1 MDGYQICFPQI
12 DISPSM
18 RYNVTQKSCL
28 KRIQKILFKQTMEK
42 TLRAKIYHFLVN
54 RKPGIRQRY
63 HRFHDG
69 TTGMKKVVSWF
80 YLLWLNFCYY
90 VLFCRFLGEQ
100 TEFPVYEEKK
110 PPCAESESVLA
121 NRDRRSVSET
131 VSFLMQ
137 YEVISFDIFDTLI
150 FRPFSEPTDLF
161 FFLGEKL
168 EILDFKRLRMQA
180 EAEARTQ
187 KYKEEKHYEIKLSDI
202 WSRLQN
208 EIGVIKEQG
217 MQMEQALEMEFCY
230 ANPFMQ
236 QVFTQLREHGKRIVI
251 TSDMYLS
258 KAFLSELLQKNG
270 YEGYEELYVSCEY
283 EKSKADGSLYEVVKR
298 AYPDTDS
305 MIHVGDNPVS
315 DVKNAK
321 KHGFEVFYYQNVNR
335 NALLY
340 RAYDMSAVVGGA
352 YRGIVNNKLY
362 NGPEQLSMEYEYGY
376 IYGGLFVLG
385 YCNFIHTYARV
396 HGIDKLLFLSRDG
409 DILRQAY
416 AVLFPEEKT
425 EYVYWSRAA
434 ATKLMAR
441 YNRYDFFRRY
451 LYHKADGT
459 YTLEQILKSMRLE
472 FLLDRLL
479 QQLPN
484 ETYLTSG
491 NVRQVKRF
499 LEANWQEVTAV
510 YDRESKA
517 AELYY
522 KKVLGD
528 SRNAL
533 AVDIGW
539 AGSGAIALDY
549 LVQNVWKLPC
559 SITGAVAGT
568 NSVHNFEVDASEIF
582 LQNGKLAA
590 YLYAQSFNRDLWK
603 KHDPNTD
610 DNIFFELLLA
620 SPTPQFLGFELDEA
634 SGEVSYLFGKVDAN
648 PEGMKEIQ
656 SGILDFVR
664 DYQKHFSGYPYL
676 FCVSGR
682 DAYAP
687 ILAASGNKKAY
698 LKALKKKFEFEAN
711 VL

>member
-1 MDGYQICFPQI
+1 MDGFQSCFPQI

-28 KRIQKILFKQTMEK
+28 KRIHKILFKQTMEK

-121 NRDRRSVSET
+121 NRDRKSVLET

-137 YEVISFDIFDTLI
+137 YDVISFDIFDTLI

-161 FFLGEKL
+161 FFLGERTG
-168 EILDFKRLRMQA
+168 ILDFKRLRMQA
-180 EAEARTQ
+180 EAEARVQ

-202 WSRLQN
+202 WSRLEN
-208 EIGVIKEQG
+208 EIGVTKEQG

-270 YEGYEELYVSCEY
+270 YGGYEELYVSCEY
-283 EKSKADGSLYEVVKR
+283 EKSKAEGSLYEVVKG

-321 KHGFEVFYYQNVNR
+321 KHGFEVFYYPNVNR

-362 NGPEQLSMEYEYGY
+362 NGTEQLSMEYEYGY

-479 QQLPN
+479 QRLPH
-484 ETYLTSG
+484 EIYLTSG
-491 NVRQVKRF
+491 NVSQVKRF

-549 LVQNVWKLPC
+549 LVQKVWKLPC

-610 DNIFFELLLA
+610 DNIFFELLLT
-620 SPTPQFLGFELDEA
+620 SPTPQFLGFELDEV
-634 SGEVSYLFGKVDAN
+634 SGEVLYLFGKMDAN

-664 DYQKHFSGYPYL
+664 DYQKHFSRYPYL

>member
-1 MDGYQICFPQI
+1 MDGFQSCFPQI

-28 KRIQKILFKQTMEK
+28 KRMHKILFKQTMEK

-121 NRDRRSVSET
+121 NRDRKSVSET

-161 FFLGEKL
+161 FFLGEKTG
-168 EILDFKRLRMQA
+168 ILDFKRLRMQA
-180 EAEARTQ
+180 EADARVQ
-187 KYKEEKHYEIKLSDI
+187 KYKEEKHYEITLSDI
-202 WSRLQN
+202 WSRLEN
-208 EIGVIKEQG
+208 EIGVTKEQG

-236 QVFTQLREHGKRIVI
+236 QVFTQLQKYGKKIVI

-258 KAFLSELLQKNG
+258 KAFLSELLQRNG
-270 YEGYEELYVSCEY
+270 YGGYEELYVSCEY
-283 EKSKADGSLYEVVKR
+283 EKSKAEGSLYEVVKR

-321 KHGFEVFYYQNVNR
+321 KHGFEVFYYPNVNR

-362 NGPEQLSMEYEYGY
+362 NGTEQLSMEYEYGY

-484 ETYLTSG
+484 EIYLTSG
-491 NVRQVKRF
+491 NVSQVKRF

-549 LVQNVWKLPC
+549 LVQKVWKLPC

-603 KHDPNTD
+603 KHDPNMD

-620 SPTPQFLGFELDEA
+620 SPTPQFLGFELDEV
-634 SGEVSYLFGKVDAN
+634 SGEVLYLFGKMDAN

>member
-1 MDGYQICFPQI
+1 
-12 DISPSM
+12 
-18 RYNVTQKSCL
+18 
-28 KRIQKILFKQTMEK
+28 MEK

-69 TTGMKKVVSWF
+69 TAGVKKVVSWV
-80 YLLWLNFCYY
+80 YLLGLNFCYY

-100 TEFPVYEEKK
+100 TEIPVYEEKK

-121 NRDRRSVSET
+121 NRDRKSVSET

-161 FFLGEKL
+161 FFLGEKTG
-168 EILDFKRLRMQA
+168 ILDFKRLRMQA
-180 EAEARTQ
+180 EADARTQ
-187 KYKEEKHYEIKLSDI
+187 KYKEEKHYEITLSDI
-202 WSRLQN
+202 WSRLEN
-208 EIGVIKEQG
+208 EIGVTKEQG

-251 TSDMYLS
+251 TSDLYLS

-270 YEGYEELYVSCEY
+270 YGGYEELYVSCEY
-283 EKSKADGSLYEVVKR
+283 EKSKAEGSLYEVVKR

-315 DVKNAK
+315 DVKHAK
-321 KHGFEVFYYQNVNR
+321 KHGVEVFYYPNVNR

-340 RAYDMSAVVGGA
+340 RSYDMSAVVGGA

-362 NGPEQLSMEYEYGY
+362 NGTEQLPMEYEYGY

-385 YCNFIHTYARV
+385 YCNFIHTYARE
-396 HGIDKLLFLSRDG
+396 HGIEKLLFLSRDG

-459 YTLEQILKSMRLE
+459 YTLEQILKSMRME

-479 QQLPN
+479 QQLPH
-484 ETYLTSG
+484 EIYLTSG

-559 SITGAVAGT
+559 SITGAIAGT

-634 SGEVSYLFGKVDAN
+634 SGEVSYLFGKMDAN

>member
-1 MDGYQICFPQI
+1 
-12 DISPSM
+12 
-18 RYNVTQKSCL
+18 
-28 KRIQKILFKQTMEK
+28 MEK

-90 VLFCRFLGEQ
+90 VLFCRFLVEQ

-121 NRDRRSVSET
+121 NRDRKSVSET

-137 YEVISFDIFDTLI
+137 YDVISFDIFDTLI

-161 FFLGEKL
+161 FFLGEKTG
-168 EILDFKRLRMQA
+168 ILDFKRLRMQA
-180 EAEARTQ
+180 EADARTQ

-217 MQMEQALEMEFCY
+217 MQMEQVLEMEFCY

-236 QVFTQLREHGKRIVI
+236 QVFTQLREHGKRLVI

-270 YEGYEELYVSCEY
+270 YGGYEELYVSCEY
-283 EKSKADGSLYEVVKR
+283 EKSKAEGSLYEVVKR

-321 KHGFEVFYYQNVNR
+321 KHGFKVFYYPNVNR

-362 NGPEQLSMEYEYGY
+362 NGTEQLPMEYEYGY

-385 YCNFIHTYARV
+385 YCNFIHTYARE

-479 QQLPN
+479 QRLPH

-491 NVRQVKRF
+491 NVSQVKRF

-549 LVQNVWKLPC
+549 LVQKVWKLPC

-620 SPTPQFLGFELDEA
+620 SPTPQFLGFELDEV
-634 SGEVSYLFGKVDAN
+634 SGEVLYLFGKVDAN
-648 PEGMKEIQ
+648 PDGMKEIQ
-656 SGILDFVR
+656 NGILDFVR

>member
-1 MDGYQICFPQI
+1 
-12 DISPSM
+12 
-18 RYNVTQKSCL
+18 
-28 KRIQKILFKQTMEK
+28 MEK

-121 NRDRRSVSET
+121 NRDRKSVSET

-137 YEVISFDIFDTLI
+137 YDVISFDIFDTLI

-187 KYKEEKHYEIKLSDI
+187 KYKEEKHYEITLSDI
-202 WSRLQN
+202 WSRLEN
-208 EIGVIKEQG
+208 EIGVTKEQG
-217 MQMEQALEMEFCY
+217 MQIEQALEMEFCY

-270 YEGYEELYVSCEY
+270 YGGYEELYVSCEY
-283 EKSKADGSLYEVVKR
+283 EKSKAEGSLYEVVKR
-298 AYPDTDS
+298 AYLDTDS

-321 KHGFEVFYYQNVNR
+321 KHGFEVFYYPNVNR

-362 NGPEQLSMEYEYGY
+362 NGTEQLSMEYEYGY

-396 HGIDKLLFLSRDG
+396 HGIEKLLFLSRDG

-459 YTLEQILKSMRLE
+459 YTIEQILKSMRLE

-479 QQLPN
+479 QQLPH
-484 ETYLTSG
+484 EIYLTSG

-549 LVQNVWKLPC
+549 LVQKVWKLPC

-620 SPTPQFLGFELDEA
+620 SPTPQFLGFELDEV
-634 SGEVSYLFGKVDAN
+634 SGEVLYLFGKMDAN

>member
-1 MDGYQICFPQI
+1 MDGFQSCFPQI

-28 KRIQKILFKQTMEK
+28 KRMHKILFKQTMEK

-121 NRDRRSVSET
+121 NRDRKSVSET

-161 FFLGEKL
+161 FFLGEKTG
-168 EILDFKRLRMQA
+168 ILDFKRLRMQA
-180 EAEARTQ
+180 EADARVQ
-187 KYKEEKHYEIKLSDI
+187 KYKEEKHYEITLSDI
-202 WSRLQN
+202 WSRLEN
-208 EIGVIKEQG
+208 EIGVTKEQG

-236 QVFTQLREHGKRIVI
+236 QVFTQLQKYGKKIVI

-270 YEGYEELYVSCEY
+270 YGGYEELYVSCEY

-321 KHGFEVFYYQNVNR
+321 KHGFEVFYYPNVNR

-340 RAYDMSAVVGGA
+340 RSYDMSAVVGGA

-362 NGPEQLSMEYEYGY
+362 NGTEQLPMEYEYGY

-385 YCNFIHTYARV
+385 YCNFIHTYARE

-441 YNRYDFFRRY
+441 YNCYDFFRRY

-479 QQLPN
+479 QRLPY
-484 ETYLTSG
+484 EIYLTSG

-559 SITGAVAGT
+559 SITGAIAGT

-634 SGEVSYLFGKVDAN
+634 SGEVSYLFGKMDAN

>member
-1 MDGYQICFPQI
+1 MDGFQSCFPQI

-28 KRIQKILFKQTMEK
+28 KRIHKILFKQTMEK

-121 NRDRRSVSET
+121 NRDRKSVLET

-137 YEVISFDIFDTLI
+137 YDVISFDIFDTLI

-161 FFLGEKL
+161 FFLGERTG
-168 EILDFKRLRMQA
+168 ILDFKRLRMQA
-180 EAEARTQ
+180 EAEARVQ

-202 WSRLQN
+202 WSRLEN
-208 EIGVIKEQG
+208 EIGVTKEQG

-270 YEGYEELYVSCEY
+270 YGGYEELYVSCEY
-283 EKSKADGSLYEVVKR
+283 EKSKAEGSLYEVVKG

-321 KHGFEVFYYQNVNR
+321 KHGFGVFYYPNVNR

-362 NGPEQLSMEYEYGY
+362 NGTEQLSMEYEYGY

-479 QQLPN
+479 QRLPH
-484 ETYLTSG
+484 EIYLTSG
-491 NVRQVKRF
+491 NVSQVKRF

-549 LVQNVWKLPC
+549 LVQKVWKLPC

-610 DNIFFELLLA
+610 DNIFFELLLT
-620 SPTPQFLGFELDEA
+620 SPTPQFLGFELDEV
-634 SGEVSYLFGKVDAN
+634 SGEVLYLFGKMDAN

>member
-1 MDGYQICFPQI
+1 
-12 DISPSM
+12 
-18 RYNVTQKSCL
+18 
-28 KRIQKILFKQTMEK
+28 MEK
-42 TLRAKIYHFLVN
+42 ILRAKIYFFLVN

-80 YLLWLNFCYY
+80 YLLLLNFCYY

-100 TEFPVYEEKK
+100 TEIPVYEEKK

-137 YEVISFDIFDTLI
+137 YDVISFDIFDTLI

-168 EILDFKRLRMQA
+168 GILDLKRLRMQA
-180 EAEARTQ
+180 EAEARVQ
-187 KYKEEKHYEIKLSDI
+187 KYKEQKHYEVTLEDV
-202 WSRLQN
+202 WYRL
-208 EIGVIKEQG
+208 EKELGCSKEQG
-217 MQMEQALEMEFCY
+217 MQIEQALELEFCY
-230 ANPFMQ
+230 ANPFML
-236 QVFTQLREHGKRIVI
+236 QVFGQLQKYGKKIVI

-270 YEGYEELYVSCEY
+270 YGGYGELYVSCEY
-283 EKSKADGSLYEVVKR
+283 EKSKAEGSLYEVVKR

-321 KHGFEVFYYQNVNR
+321 KHGFEVFYYPNVNR

-362 NGPEQLSMEYEYGY
+362 NGTGQLSMEYEYGY

-385 YCNFIHTYARV
+385 YCNFIHTYARE

-479 QQLPN
+479 QQLPH
-484 ETYLTSG
+484 EIYLTSG

-549 LVQNVWKLPC
+549 LVQKVWKLPC

-620 SPTPQFLGFELDEA
+620 SPTPQFLGFELDEV
-634 SGEVSYLFGKVDAN
+634 SGEVLYLFGKMDAN

-656 SGILDFVR
+656 NGILDFVR
-664 DYQKHFSGYPYL
+664 DYQKHFSRYPYL

-698 LKALKKKFEFEAN
+698 LKTLKKKFEFEAN

>member
-1 MDGYQICFPQI
+1 
-12 DISPSM
+12 M

-28 KRIQKILFKQTMEK
+28 KRIHKILFKQTMEK

-121 NRDRRSVSET
+121 NRDRKSVLET

-137 YEVISFDIFDTLI
+137 YDVISFDIFDTLI

-161 FFLGEKL
+161 FFLGERTG
-168 EILDFKRLRMQA
+168 ILDFKRLRMQA
-180 EAEARTQ
+180 EAEARVQ

-202 WSRLQN
+202 WSRLEN
-208 EIGVIKEQG
+208 EIGVTKEQG

-270 YEGYEELYVSCEY
+270 YGGYEELYVSCEY
-283 EKSKADGSLYEVVKR
+283 EKSKAEGSLYEVVKG

-321 KHGFEVFYYQNVNR
+321 KHGFEVFYYPNVNR

-362 NGPEQLSMEYEYGY
+362 NGTEQLSMEYEYGY

-479 QQLPN
+479 QRLPH
-484 ETYLTSG
+484 EIYLTSG
-491 NVRQVKRF
+491 NVSQVKRF

-549 LVQNVWKLPC
+549 LVQKMWKLPC

-610 DNIFFELLLA
+610 DNIFFELLLT
-620 SPTPQFLGFELDEA
+620 SPTPQFLGFELDEV
-634 SGEVSYLFGKVDAN
+634 SGEVLYLFGKMDAN

-664 DYQKHFSGYPYL
+664 DYQKHFSRYPYL

>member
-1 MDGYQICFPQI
+1 MDGFQSCFPQI

-18 RYNVTQKSCL
+18 RYNVTQNSCL

-80 YLLWLNFCYY
+80 YLLGLNFCYY

-100 TEFPVYEEKK
+100 TEIPVYEEKK
-110 PPCAESESVLA
+110 PPCTESESVLA

-187 KYKEEKHYEIKLSDI
+187 KYKEEKHYEITLSDI
-202 WSRLQN
+202 WSRLEN
-208 EIGVIKEQG
+208 EIGVTKEQG

-230 ANPFMQ
+230 ANPFME
-236 QVFTQLREHGKRIVI
+236 QVFTQLREHGKRVVI

-270 YEGYEELYVSCEY
+270 YGGYEELYVSCEY
-283 EKSKADGSLYEVVKR
+283 EKSKAEGLLYEVVKR

-321 KHGFEVFYYQNVNR
+321 KHGFEVFYYPNVNR

-340 RAYDMSAVVGGA
+340 RSYDMSAVVGGA

-362 NGPEQLSMEYEYGY
+362 NGTEQLSMEYEYGY

-385 YCNFIHTYARV
+385 YCNFIHTYVRV

-441 YNRYDFFRRY
+441 YNSYDFFRRY

-479 QQLPN
+479 RQLPN

-499 LEANWQEVTAV
+499 LEANWQDVTAV

-522 KKVLGD
+522 RKVLGD

-549 LVQNVWKLPC
+549 LVQKVWKLPC

-620 SPTPQFLGFELDEA
+620 SPTPQFLGFELDEV
-634 SGEVSYLFGKVDAN
+634 SGEVLYLFGKMDAN

-656 SGILDFVR
+656 NGILDFVR

-698 LKALKKKFEFEAN
+698 LKTLKKKFEFEAN

>member
-1 MDGYQICFPQI
+1 
-12 DISPSM
+12 M

-28 KRIQKILFKQTMEK
+28 KRIHKILFKQTMEK

-121 NRDRRSVSET
+121 NRDRKSVLET

-137 YEVISFDIFDTLI
+137 YDVISFDIFDTLI

-161 FFLGEKL
+161 FFLGERTG
-168 EILDFKRLRMQA
+168 ILDFKRLRMQA
-180 EAEARTQ
+180 EAEARVQ

-202 WSRLQN
+202 WSRLEN
-208 EIGVIKEQG
+208 EIGVTKEQG

-270 YEGYEELYVSCEY
+270 YGGYEELYVSCEY
-283 EKSKADGSLYEVVKR
+283 EKSKAEGSLYEVVKG

-321 KHGFEVFYYQNVNR
+321 KHGFEVFYYPNVNR

-340 RAYDMSAVVGGA
+340 RSYDMSAVVGGA

-362 NGPEQLSMEYEYGY
+362 NGTEQLPMEYEYGY

-385 YCNFIHTYARV
+385 YCNFIHTYARE

-479 QQLPN
+479 QRLPH
-484 ETYLTSG
+484 EIYLTSG
-491 NVRQVKRF
+491 NVSQVKRF

-549 LVQNVWKLPC
+549 LVQKVWKLPC

-610 DNIFFELLLA
+610 DNIFFELLLT
-620 SPTPQFLGFELDEA
+620 SPTPQFLGFELDEV
-634 SGEVSYLFGKVDAN
+634 SGEVLYLFGKMDAN

-664 DYQKHFSGYPYL
+664 DYQKHFSRYPYL

>member
-1 MDGYQICFPQI
+1 MDGYQSCFPQI

-28 KRIQKILFKQTMEK
+28 KRIHKILFKQTMEK

-54 RKPGIRQRY
+54 KKPGIRQRY

-321 KHGFEVFYYQNVNR
+321 KHGFEVFYYPNVNR

-362 NGPEQLSMEYEYGY
+362 NGTEQLSMEYEYGY

-479 QQLPN
+479 QRLPH

-491 NVRQVKRF
+491 NVSQVKRF

-620 SPTPQFLGFELDEA
+620 SPTPQFLGFELDEV
-634 SGEVSYLFGKVDAN
+634 SGEVLYLFGKVDAN
-648 PEGMKEIQ
+648 PDGMKEIQ
-656 SGILDFVR
+656 NGILDFVR

>member
-1 MDGYQICFPQI
+1 
-12 DISPSM
+12 
-18 RYNVTQKSCL
+18 
-28 KRIQKILFKQTMEK
+28 
-42 TLRAKIYHFLVN
+42 
-54 RKPGIRQRY
+54 
-63 HRFHDG
+63 
-69 TTGMKKVVSWF
+69 
-80 YLLWLNFCYY
+80 
-90 VLFCRFLGEQ
+90 
-100 TEFPVYEEKK
+100 
-110 PPCAESESVLA
+110 
-121 NRDRRSVSET
+121 
-131 VSFLMQ
+131 
-137 YEVISFDIFDTLI
+137 
-150 FRPFSEPTDLF
+150 
-161 FFLGEKL
+161 
-168 EILDFKRLRMQA
+168 
-180 EAEARTQ
+180 
-187 KYKEEKHYEIKLSDI
+187 
-202 WSRLQN
+202 
-208 EIGVIKEQG
+208 
-217 MQMEQALEMEFCY
+217 
-230 ANPFMQ
+230 
-236 QVFTQLREHGKRIVI
+236 
-251 TSDMYLS
+251 
-258 KAFLSELLQKNG
+258 
-270 YEGYEELYVSCEY
+270 
-283 EKSKADGSLYEVVKR
+283 
-298 AYPDTDS
+298 
-305 MIHVGDNPVS
+305 
-315 DVKNAK
+315 
-321 KHGFEVFYYQNVNR
+321 
-335 NALLY
+335 
-340 RAYDMSAVVGGA
+340 
-352 YRGIVNNKLY
+352 
-362 NGPEQLSMEYEYGY
+362 
-376 IYGGLFVLG
+376 
-385 YCNFIHTYARV
+385 
-396 HGIDKLLFLSRDG
+396 
-409 DILRQAY
+409 
-416 AVLFPEEKT
+416 VLFPEEKT

-479 QQLPN
+479 QRLPH
-484 ETYLTSG
+484 EIYLTSG

-559 SITGAVAGT
+559 SITGAIAGT

-620 SPTPQFLGFELDEA
+620 SPTPQFLGFELDEV
-634 SGEVSYLFGKVDAN
+634 SGEVLYLFGKMDVN
-648 PEGMKEIQ
+648 PKGMKEIR

-676 FCVSGR
+676 LCVSGR

>member
-1 MDGYQICFPQI
+1 MDGYQSCFPQI

-100 TEFPVYEEKK
+100 TEFLVYEEKK

-321 KHGFEVFYYQNVNR
+321 KHGFEVFYYPNVNR

-362 NGPEQLSMEYEYGY
+362 NGTEQLSMEYEYGY

-484 ETYLTSG
+484 EIYLTSG
-491 NVRQVKRF
+491 NVSQVKRF

-620 SPTPQFLGFELDEA
+620 SPTPQFLGFELDEL
-634 SGEVSYLFGKVDAN
+634 SGEVLYLFGKVDAN

-656 SGILDFVR
+656 NGILDFVR

-698 LKALKKKFEFEAN
+698 LKTLKKKFEFEAN

>member
-1 MDGYQICFPQI
+1 MDGFQSCFPQI

-54 RKPGIRQRY
+54 RKPRIRQRY

-321 KHGFEVFYYQNVNR
+321 KHGFEVFYYPNVNR

-362 NGPEQLSMEYEYGY
+362 NGTEQLSMEYEYGY

-425 EYVYWSRAA
+425 EYVYWSRAT

-479 QQLPN
+479 QRLPH

>member
-1 MDGYQICFPQI
+1 
-12 DISPSM
+12 M

-28 KRIQKILFKQTMEK
+28 KRIHKILFKQTMEK

-121 NRDRRSVSET
+121 NRDRKSVLET

-137 YEVISFDIFDTLI
+137 YDVISFDIFDTLI

-161 FFLGEKL
+161 FFLGERTG
-168 EILDFKRLRMQA
+168 ILDFKRLRMQA
-180 EAEARTQ
+180 EAEARVQ

-202 WSRLQN
+202 WSRSEN
-208 EIGVIKEQG
+208 EIGVTKEQG

-270 YEGYEELYVSCEY
+270 YGGYEELYVSCEY
-283 EKSKADGSLYEVVKR
+283 EKSKAEGSLYEVVKG

-321 KHGFEVFYYQNVNR
+321 KHGFEVFYYPNVNR

-362 NGPEQLSMEYEYGY
+362 NGTEQLSMEYEYGY

-479 QQLPN
+479 QRLPH
-484 ETYLTSG
+484 EIYLTSG
-491 NVRQVKRF
+491 NVSQVKRF

-549 LVQNVWKLPC
+549 LVQKVWKLPC

-610 DNIFFELLLA
+610 DNIFFELLLT
-620 SPTPQFLGFELDEA
+620 SPTPQFLGFELDEV
-634 SGEVSYLFGKVDAN
+634 SGEVLYLFGKMDAN

-664 DYQKHFSGYPYL
+664 DYQKHFSRYPYL

>member
-1 MDGYQICFPQI
+1 
-12 DISPSM
+12 
-18 RYNVTQKSCL
+18 
-28 KRIQKILFKQTMEK
+28 MEK

-161 FFLGEKL
+161 FFLGEKTG
-168 EILDFKRLRMQA
+168 ILDFKRLRMQA
-180 EAEARTQ
+180 EADARTQ
-187 KYKEEKHYEIKLSDI
+187 KYKEEKHYEITLSDI
-202 WSRLQN
+202 WSWLEN
-208 EIGVIKEQG
+208 EIGVTKEQG

-236 QVFTQLREHGKRIVI
+236 QVFTQLREHGKRLVI

-258 KAFLSELLQKNG
+258 KAFLSELLQRNG
-270 YEGYEELYVSCEY
+270 YGGYEELYVSCEY
-283 EKSKADGSLYEVVKR
+283 EKSKAEGSLYEVVKR

-321 KHGFEVFYYQNVNR
+321 KHGFEVFYYPNVNR

-362 NGPEQLSMEYEYGY
+362 NGTEQLPMEYEYGY

-385 YCNFIHTYARV
+385 YCNFIHTYARE

-409 DILRQAY
+409 DILGQAY

-479 QQLPN
+479 QRLPH
-484 ETYLTSG
+484 EIYLTSG

-559 SITGAVAGT
+559 SITGAIAGT

-634 SGEVSYLFGKVDAN
+634 SGEVSYLFGKMDAN

>member
-1 MDGYQICFPQI
+1 
-12 DISPSM
+12 
-18 RYNVTQKSCL
+18 
-28 KRIQKILFKQTMEK
+28 MEK

-121 NRDRRSVSET
+121 NRDRKSVLET

-137 YEVISFDIFDTLI
+137 YDVISFDIFDTLI

-161 FFLGEKL
+161 FFLGERTG
-168 EILDFKRLRMQA
+168 ILDFKRLRMQA
-180 EAEARTQ
+180 EAEARVQ

-202 WSRLQN
+202 WSRLEN
-208 EIGVIKEQG
+208 EIGVTKEQG

-258 KAFLSELLQKNG
+258 KAFLLELLQKNG
-270 YEGYEELYVSCEY
+270 YGGYEELYVSCEY
-283 EKSKADGSLYEVVKR
+283 EKSKAEGSLYEVVKG

-321 KHGFEVFYYQNVNR
+321 KHGFEVFYYPNVNR

-362 NGPEQLSMEYEYGY
+362 NGTEQLSMEYEYGY

-479 QQLPN
+479 QRLPH
-484 ETYLTSG
+484 EIYLTSG
-491 NVRQVKRF
+491 NVSQVKRF

-549 LVQNVWKLPC
+549 LVQKVWKLPC

-610 DNIFFELLLA
+610 DNIFFELLLT
-620 SPTPQFLGFELDEA
+620 SPTPQFLGFELDEV
-634 SGEVSYLFGKVDAN
+634 SGEVLYLFGKMDAN

-664 DYQKHFSGYPYL
+664 DYQKHFSRYPYL

>member
-1 MDGYQICFPQI
+1 MH
-12 DISPSM
+12 
-18 RYNVTQKSCL
+18 
-28 KRIQKILFKQTMEK
+28 KILFKQTMEK

-121 NRDRRSVSET
+121 NRDRKSVSET

-161 FFLGEKL
+161 FFLGEKTG
-168 EILDFKRLRMQA
+168 ILDFKRLRMQA
-180 EAEARTQ
+180 EADARVQ
-187 KYKEEKHYEIKLSDI
+187 KYKEEKHYEITLSDI
-202 WSRLQN
+202 WSRLEN
-208 EIGVIKEQG
+208 EIGVTKEQG

-236 QVFTQLREHGKRIVI
+236 QVFTQLQKYGKKIVI

-258 KAFLSELLQKNG
+258 KAFLSELLQRNG
-270 YEGYEELYVSCEY
+270 YGGYEELYVSCEY
-283 EKSKADGSLYEVVKR
+283 EKSKAEGSLYEVVKR

-321 KHGFEVFYYQNVNR
+321 KHGFEVFYYPNVNR

-362 NGPEQLSMEYEYGY
+362 NGTEQLSMEYEYGY

-484 ETYLTSG
+484 EIYLTSG
-491 NVRQVKRF
+491 NVSQVKRF

-549 LVQNVWKLPC
+549 LVQKVWKLPC

-603 KHDPNTD
+603 KHDPNMD

-620 SPTPQFLGFELDEA
+620 SPTPQFLGFELDEV
-634 SGEVSYLFGKVDAN
+634 SGEVLYLFGKMDAN

>member
-1 MDGYQICFPQI
+1 MKN
-12 DISPSM
+12 DISKSICKALIFTVLPFAIPLIFEIIPNTFINNAGKIIIVLLLFAIDTYFVFKITVRDCKELNDAKNIIDTNKRFYISRKVLDRIANCEKIKGEFIKDETNKLHYNYKENILLYNPH
-18 RYNVTQKSCL
+18 RYLERVCDEL
-28 KRIQKILFKQTMEK
+28 K
-42 TLRAKIYHFLVN
+42 TL
-54 RKPGIRQRY
+54 
-63 HRFHDG
+63 
-69 TTGMKKVVSWF
+69 VSDITHID
-80 YLLWLNFCYY
+80 LEY
-90 VLFCRFLGEQ
+90 V
-100 TEFPVYEEKK
+100 
-110 PPCAESESVLA
+110 
-121 NRDRRSVSET
+121 SVS
-131 VSFLMQ
+131 FI
-137 YEVISFDIFDTLI
+137 Y
-150 FRPFSEPTDLF
+150 
-161 FFLGEKL
+161 
-168 EILDFKRLRMQA
+168 
-180 EAEARTQ
+180 
-187 KYKEEKHYEIKLSDI
+187 KYPKHYEITLSDI
-202 WSRLQN
+202 WSRLEN
-208 EIGVIKEQG
+208 EIGVTKEQG

-230 ANPFMQ
+230 ANPFMH
-236 QVFTQLREHGKRIVI
+236 QVFTQLREHGKRLVI

-321 KHGFEVFYYQNVNR
+321 KHGFEVFYYPNVNR

-340 RAYDMSAVVGGA
+340 RSYDMSAVVGGA

-362 NGPEQLSMEYEYGY
+362 NGTEQLPMEYEYGY

-385 YCNFIHTYARV
+385 YCNFIHTYARE

-479 QQLPN
+479 QRLPY
-484 ETYLTSG
+484 EIYLTSG

-559 SITGAVAGT
+559 SITGAIAGT

-634 SGEVSYLFGKVDAN
+634 SGEVSYLFGKMDAN

>member
-1 MDGYQICFPQI
+1 
-12 DISPSM
+12 M

-28 KRIQKILFKQTMEK
+28 KRMHKILFKQTMEK

-121 NRDRRSVSET
+121 NRDRKSVSET

-161 FFLGEKL
+161 FFLGEKTG
-168 EILDFKRLRMQA
+168 ILDFKRLRMQA
-180 EAEARTQ
+180 EADARVQ
-187 KYKEEKHYEIKLSDI
+187 KYKEEKHYEITLSDI
-202 WSRLQN
+202 WSRLEN
-208 EIGVIKEQG
+208 EIGVTKEQG

-236 QVFTQLREHGKRIVI
+236 QVFTQLQKYGKKIVI

-258 KAFLSELLQKNG
+258 KAFLSELLQRNG
-270 YEGYEELYVSCEY
+270 YGGYEELYVSCEY
-283 EKSKADGSLYEVVKR
+283 EKSKAEGSLYEVVKR

-321 KHGFEVFYYQNVNR
+321 KHGFEVFYYPNVNR

-362 NGPEQLSMEYEYGY
+362 NGTEQLSMEYEYGY

-484 ETYLTSG
+484 EIYLTSG
-491 NVRQVKRF
+491 NVSQVKRF

-549 LVQNVWKLPC
+549 LVQKVWKLPC

-603 KHDPNTD
+603 KHDPNMD

-620 SPTPQFLGFELDEA
+620 SPTPQFLGFELDEV
-634 SGEVSYLFGKVDAN
+634 SGEVLYLFGKMDAN

>member
-1 MDGYQICFPQI
+1 
-12 DISPSM
+12 M

-28 KRIQKILFKQTMEK
+28 KRIHKILFKQTMEK

-121 NRDRRSVSET
+121 NRDRKSVLET

-137 YEVISFDIFDTLI
+137 YDVISFDIFDTLI

-161 FFLGEKL
+161 FFLGERTG
-168 EILDFKRLRMQA
+168 ILDFKRLRMQA
-180 EAEARTQ
+180 EAEARVQ

-202 WSRLQN
+202 WSRLEN
-208 EIGVIKEQG
+208 EIGVTKEQG

-270 YEGYEELYVSCEY
+270 YGGYEELYVSCEY
-283 EKSKADGSLYEVVKR
+283 EKSKAEGSLYEVVKG

-321 KHGFEVFYYQNVNR
+321 KHGFEVFYYPNVNR

-362 NGPEQLSMEYEYGY
+362 NGTEQLSMEYEYGY

-479 QQLPN
+479 QRLPH
-484 ETYLTSG
+484 EIYLTSG
-491 NVRQVKRF
+491 NVSQVKRF

-549 LVQNVWKLPC
+549 LVQKVWKLPC

-610 DNIFFELLLA
+610 DNIFFELLLT
-620 SPTPQFLGFELDEA
+620 SPTPQFLGFELDEV
-634 SGEVSYLFGKVDAN
+634 SGEVLYLFGKMDAN

-664 DYQKHFSGYPYL
+664 DYQKHFSRYPYL

>member
-1 MDGYQICFPQI
+1 MDGYQSCFPQI

-100 TEFPVYEEKK
+100 TEFLVYEEKK

-121 NRDRRSVSET
+121 NRDRKSVSET

-180 EAEARTQ
+180 EAEARVQ
-187 KYKEEKHYEIKLSDI
+187 KYKEEKHYEITLSDI
-202 WSRLQN
+202 WSRLEN
-208 EIGVIKEQG
+208 EIGVTKEQG

-321 KHGFEVFYYQNVNR
+321 KHGFEVFYYPNVNR

-362 NGPEQLSMEYEYGY
+362 NGTEQLSMEYEYGY

-385 YCNFIHTYARV
+385 YCNFIHTYARE
-396 HGIDKLLFLSRDG
+396 HGIEKLLFLSRDG

-484 ETYLTSG
+484 EIYLTSG
-491 NVRQVKRF
+491 NVKQVKRF

-549 LVQNVWKLPC
+549 LVQKVWKLPC

-590 YLYAQSFNRDLWK
+590 YLYAQSSNRDLWK

-610 DNIFFELLLA
+610 DNIFFELLLT
-620 SPTPQFLGFELDEA
+620 SPTPQFLGFELDEV
-634 SGEVSYLFGKVDAN
+634 SGEVLYLFGKMDAN

-664 DYQKHFSGYPYL
+664 DYQKHFSRYPYL